1 VSKRASD
8 GDDGDSE
15 LKQKLLV
22 AGALVAAGV
31 AIVFGVRHFRGE
43 EQPEETKNWAQRK
56 AKEVKHEAK
65 HAAKE
70 AKEGGEDA
78 GDWVNDKTGGLLDS
92 ASEAAH
98 KVGSKAHDA
107 FETVADKLQVDEVR
121 HDAKEKV
128 EAETKKADKR
138 AASPAADLESRRMT
152 YGQDKHGVP
161 KGLTEDAGFLGFKNW
176 FPGAKKR

>member
-1 VSKRASD
+1 
-8 GDDGDSE
+8 

-56 AKEVKHEAK
+56 AKEAKHEAK

-70 AKEGGEDA
+70 TKEAGGDA
-78 GDWVNDKTGGLLDS
+78 GEWMNDKSGGLLDG
-92 ASEAAH
+92 ASNAAH

-107 FETVADKLQVDEVR
+107 AHKVGSKAHDAYDTVADKLQVDDLR
-121 HDAKEKV
+121 HEAKDKV
-128 EAETKKADKR
+128 EAETKHADKR
-138 AASPAADLESRRMT
+138 AASPAADLEQRRMT

-161 KGLTEDAGFLGFKNW
+161 KGLTEDAGFLGYKNW
-176 FPGAKKR
+176 LPFARTK